1 MSDTPTRR
9 IAQLVMDLKELNV
22 IQPDE
27 DKIDY
32 SYTGRIRITTKN
44 ENDKGKLYVIS
55 RYKTMYQA
63 FLEEF
68 SSEERV
74 SQKYDYN
81 LIEFEI
87 RGKG

>member
-1 MSDTPTRR
+1 MNDTPTRR

-22 IQPDE
+22 IQPDK

>member
-1 MSDTPTRR
+1 MNDTPTRR

-22 IQPDE
+22 IQPDK

-44 ENDKGKLYVIS
+44 ENDKGKLYVII

>member
-22 IQPDE
+22 IRPDE